1 MTVENVR
8 LTLKIIEVETS
19 IIIAQENVQD
29 SNIRGYSYKKDTQSK
44 LATKVVNKV
53 MKDVKKQFKKEKV
66 KNFN

>member
-44 LATKVVNKV
+44 LVTKVVNKV